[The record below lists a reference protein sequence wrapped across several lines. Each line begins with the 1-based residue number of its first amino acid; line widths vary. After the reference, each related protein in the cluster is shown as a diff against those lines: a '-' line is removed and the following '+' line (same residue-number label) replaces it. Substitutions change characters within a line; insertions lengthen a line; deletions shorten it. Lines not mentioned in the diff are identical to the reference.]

1 MTQAESQVVVAEAA
15 QTTDLGAVDEL
26 AAAYAHILESV
37 RSMNRFSRMST
48 PYAAFDS
55 YLDTKW

>member
-15 QTTDLGAVDEL
+15 QTTDLQAVDEL

-37 RSMNRFSRMST
+37 
-48 PYAAFDS
+48 
-55 YLDTKW
+55 